1 MVNIIIINN
10 FIISLNKD
18 QSILENYHL
27 AESFKLFNSSSNFNI
42 FSVLSKE
49 HYKLMRK
56 RIVSL
61 VLATD
66 MSYHS
71 KQYQYLKIKE
81 DSYNIKQGTNLENI
95 INKLGSNDLF
105 NTQQEFLNIMLHAAD
120 ISNPTKPWDIYNKW
134 IDRVMN
140 EFWEQGDE
148 ERKLN
153 LPISFLCDRN
163 TTKISNSQLGFIDGI
178 VLPLLTTFIEFFPG
192 LEFLLTNCKNN
203 KEILIKQKDKEESNN
218 KTTKI

>member
-10 FIISLNKD
+10 FIIFLNKD

>member
-95 INKLGSNDLF
+95 TNKLGSNDLF